1 MNRAWRF
8 VKWFASKCGWFEAVM
23 FTSAF
28 CLSAGFAVGE
38 GTIARDIFWGIA
50 VGVNILAVLV
60 FLWWGARNIW
70 QDFVKH
76 DEKCFDILKQKD
88 IK

>member
-1 MNRAWRF
+1 MKRVWRF
-8 VKWFASKCGWFEAVM
+8 SKWFASKCTWFDALL

-28 CLSAGFAVGE
+28 TLVGGLTAGE
-38 GTIARDIFWGIA
+38 GSTRNIFWGIA
-50 VGVNILAVLV
+50 VCLNVLAALIFVAWGV
-60 FLWWGARNIW
+60 RNMW
-70 QDFVKH
+70 REFVKH

>member
-8 VKWFASKCGWFEAVM
+8 VKWFTSKCGWFEAVM
-23 FTSAF
+23 FITSFSLA
-28 CLSAGFAVGE
+28 AGLTAGE
-38 GTIARDIFWGIA
+38 GPTRNVFWGIA
-50 VGVNILAVLV
+50 VAVNALAILFFIA
-60 FLWWGARNIW
+60 WGARNIW
-70 QDFVKH
+70 RDFVKH

>member
-8 VKWFASKCGWFEAVM
+8 AKWFVSKCGWFEALL

-28 CLSAGFAVGE
+28 CLSAGLTAGE
-38 GTIARDIFWGIA
+38 GPTRNIYWGIA
-50 VGVNILAVLV
+50 VCLNVLAALIFVAWGV
-60 FLWWGARNIW
+60 RNMWREFI
-70 QDFVKH
+70 KH

>member
-1 MNRAWRF
+1 MKRAWRF
-8 VKWFASKCGWFEAVM
+8 AKWFVSKCGWFEVLL

-28 CLSAGFAVGE
+28 CLTGGLTAGE
-38 GTIARDIFWGIA
+38 GNVRNIFWGIA
-50 VGVNILAVLV
+50 VCLNVLAALIFVAWGV
-60 FLWWGARNIW
+60 RNMW
-70 QDFVKH
+70 REFVMH

>member
-8 VKWFASKCGWFEAVM
+8 VKWFVSKCGWFEILL

-28 CLSAGFAVGE
+28 TLTAGLTAGE
-38 GTIARDIFWGIA
+38 GTARNIYWGIA
-50 VGVNILAVLV
+50 VCLNVLAALIFVAWGV
-60 FLWWGARNIW
+60 RNMWREFI
-70 QDFVKH
+70 KH

>member
-8 VKWFASKCGWFEAVM
+8 VKWFASKCGWFEVLL

-28 CLSAGFAVGE
+28 TLTGGLTAGP
-38 GTIARDIFWGIA
+38 GTTRNIFWGIA
-50 VGVNILAVLV
+50 VCLNVLAALIFVAWGV
-60 FLWWGARNIW
+60 RNMWREFI
-70 QDFVKH
+70 KH

>member
-8 VKWFASKCGWFEAVM
+8 VKWFVSKCGWFEILL
-23 FTSAF
+23 FTSVF
-28 CLSAGFAVGE
+28 CLSAGLTSGE
-38 GTIARDIFWGIA
+38 GQTRNIFWGIA
-50 VGVNILAVLV
+50 ICLNVLAALIFVAWGV
-60 FLWWGARNIW
+60 RNMWREFI
-70 QDFVKH
+70 KH